1 MCEKELDHV
10 TCVDTFYLSAK
21 IDFVP
26 WKSEADKLDINKL
39 INFPTSSSNLK
50 TKVDDLDPGKL
61 GTVPVDLKKLSCV
74 GDNEIVKSTK
84 FNRLK
89 TKVNNL
95 ENEIPDVTTLIYI
108 NQYNVDKQNL
118 EKKKWR
124 CW

>member
-108 NQYNVDKQNL
+108 NQYNVDKLYRKNL
-118 EKKKWR
+118 
-124 CW
+124 